1 MLFNTLSFA
10 LFMTVVFLVYWILP
24 HRFRWIVLLVAN
36 TYFYISFDVKFLI
49 VLLFTTVASFAVG
62 IAMENQNVQ
71 KKKKILLIAG
81 IVSVLVFLFA
91 FKYLNFAIA
100 SVETILKAFAI
111 PVHETTLKLLMPAGI
126 SFYSFQMVGY
136 LVDVYR
142 GKIKAEHHFGKY
154 AIFLS
159 FFPNISSGPIE
170 RAGHFIPQIDAEKKF
185 DYNGVVY
192 GSRLLLWGML
202 KKAVFVDKLAQYA
215 DIVFNNVYEFSG
227 LSFVLATFFYTFQIY
242 CDFSAYS
249 DMAIGIAK
257 MLGFDLSVNF
267 RSPYF
272 ATSITDFW
280 SRWHIS
286 LSTWFRDYVYIPLGG
301 NRVSKF
307 RRNLNLLI
315 TFLVSGLWHGANWT
329 FVLWGG
335 IHGVC
340 QVIEKT
346 VKEFGHRHTNK
357 KAQEAMSGKGTSA
370 NEASLESVIA
380 SDNSALKLVKKVLS
394 MIVTFCIVSY
404 AWMFFRA
411 NSIADALYMAQ
422 NMFTDLSLSNALMQM
437 AMGYGTVLKILIAIV
452 FIMVFDYFNQKSD
465 VLKWVGKLPV
475 VIRWGIY
482 VGAAIVVI
490 TLNLHGG
497 VSQQFIYFNF

>member
-24 HRFRWIVLLVAN
+24 HRFRWLVLLVAN
-36 TYFYISFDVKFLI
+36 TYFYISFDVKYIF
-49 VLLFTTVASFAVG
+49 VLLFTTVASYFVG
-62 IAMENQNVQ
+62 IAMENQTIQ
-71 KKKKILLIAG
+71 KKKKILVGAG
-81 IVSVLVFLFA
+81 IVSVLIFLFV
-91 FKYLNFAIA
+91 FKYLSFVIS
-100 SVETILKAFAI
+100 SVEPMLKALAI

-154 AIFLS
+154 AIFVS
-159 FFPNISSGPIE
+159 FFPNIASGPIE
-170 RAGHFIPQIDAEKKF
+170 RAGHFIPQIDTEKKF
-185 DYNGVVY
+185 DYDSVVY
-192 GSRLLLWGML
+192 GSRLLLWGMI
-202 KKAVFVDKLAQYA
+202 KKVVFADKLAQYA
-215 DIVFNNVYEFSG
+215 DIVFNNVYAFSG
-227 LSFVLATFFYTFQIY
+227 MSFVFATFFYTFQIY

-249 DMAIGIAK
+249 DMAIGVAK
-257 MLGFDLSVNF
+257 MLGFDLPINF

-272 ATSITDFW
+272 ATSITEFW

-307 RRNLNLLI
+307 KRNLNLII

-346 VKEFGHRHTNK
+346 AKEAWTAYFEK
-357 KAQEAMSGKGTSA
+357 KGASAQIMVNGK
-370 NEASLESVIA
+370 
-380 SDNSALKLVKKVLS
+380 DKVLKAVGTICS
-394 MIVTFCIVSY
+394 TVLTFCIVSY

-411 NSIADALYMAQ
+411 NSITEAWYIAQ
-422 NMFTDLSLSNALMQM
+422 NMFTDLSLSSALMQM
-437 AMGYGTVLKILIAIV
+437 GMGYGTVLKVMVAIV
-452 FIMVFDYFNQKSD
+452 FIMIFDYVNTKLDLLAWIS
-465 VLKWVGKLPV
+465 KLPALL
-475 VIRWGIY
+475 RWGIY
-482 VGAAIVVI
+482 VAAAIVVI

>member
-10 LFMTVVFLVYWILP
+10 VFMTVVFLVYWILP

-36 TYFYISFDVKFLI
+36 TYFYLSFDVKYLVI
-49 VLLFTTVASFAVG
+49 LLFTAVASYGVG

-71 KKKKILLIAG
+71 KKKKILLSAG
-81 IVSVLVFLFA
+81 IASVLVFLFV

-111 PVHETTLKLLMPAGI
+111 PVQETTLKLLMPAGI

-154 AIFLS
+154 AIFVS

-185 DYNGVVY
+185 DYDGVVY
-192 GSRLLLWGML
+192 GSRMLLWGMF
-202 KKAVFVDKLAQYA
+202 KKAVFADKLAQYA

-346 VKEFGHRHTNK
+346 VKEIILAHGNKNEQGADGVNERTKELLTNSSRVW
-357 KAQEAMSGKGTSA
+357 Q
-370 NEASLESVIA
+370 
-380 SDNSALKLVKKVLS
+380 LVKTIFSTV
-394 MIVTFCIVSY
+394 VTFYIVSY

-411 NSIADALYMAQ
+411 DSIAEALYMAQ

-452 FIMVFDYFNQKSD
+452 FIMVFDYVNQKKD
-465 VLKWVGKLPV
+465 VLKWMGKLPA

-482 VGAAIVVI
+482 VGAAIVII

>member
-10 LFMTVVFLVYWILP
+10 LFMTVIFLVYWILP

-36 TYFYISFDVKFLI
+36 TYFYISFDVKYLVI
-49 VLLFTTVASFAVG
+49 LLFTTVVSFAVG
-62 IAMENQNVQ
+62 IAMENQGIH
-71 KKKKILLIAG
+71 KKKKILLSAG
-81 IVSVLVFLFA
+81 IVSVLVFLFV
-91 FKYLNFAIA
+91 FKYLNFAIG
-100 SVETILKAFAI
+100 SVETILKTFAI
-111 PVHETTLKLLMPAGI
+111 PVQETTLKLLMPAGI

-142 GKIKAEHHFGKY
+142 GKIQAEHHFGKY
-154 AIFLS
+154 AIFVS

-185 DYNGVVY
+185 DYDGVVY

-202 KKAVFVDKLAQYA
+202 KKAVFADKLAQYA
-215 DIVFNNVYEFSG
+215 DIVFNNVYGFSG

-257 MLGFDLSVNF
+257 MLGFELPMNF

-346 VKEFGHRHTNK
+346 VKEFILAHGNKNEQDRVAVKERSKETLTNSNRVW
-357 KAQEAMSGKGTSA
+357 Q
-370 NEASLESVIA
+370 
-380 SDNSALKLVKKVLS
+380 LVKTILS
-394 MIVTFCIVSY
+394 TVVTFCIVSY

-411 NSIADALYMAQ
+411 DSIADALHMTQ
-422 NMFTDLSLSNALMQM
+422 NMFADLSLSNALMQM
-437 AMGYGTVLKILIAIV
+437 AMGYGTVLKILVAIV
-452 FIMVFDYFNQKSD
+452 FIMVFDYFNQKGD
-465 VLKWVGKLPV
+465 VLKWMSKLPV
-475 VIRWGIY
+475 IVRWGIY